1 MSREVLVPQRR
12 AGATQA
18 PRTGKQN
25 GSRLSSFFLPA
36 CFCVRGT
43 PDARCR
49 AQTPPLTS
57 PRLRRSYIDR
67 GSRTKPGA
75 GIRTFPQACPK
86 SGVGWGNRT
95 KSRTGKSSISPSI
108 PRLTETRVGK
118 VGERLGNVTHSP
130 TGLGNSWDSP
140 IFPRPLPHTFPKRIA
155 GWGGGKEHCGHFE
168 HVCPSGVAKY
178 Y

>member
-1 MSREVLVPQRR
+1 MPTVSPDFVTLLLPPTLASNESWSPGPATPRWRH
-12 AGATQA
+12 AGAKD
-18 PRTGKQN
+18 G
-25 GSRLSSFFLPA
+25 GSKTEVVCQVFLPA

-49 AQTPPLTS
+49 AQTPPLK
-57 PRLRRSYIDR
+57 R
-67 GSRTKPGA
+67 
-75 GIRTFPQACPK
+75 GIRTFPQVCPK

-155 GWGGGKEHCGHFE
+155 GWECRSQGR
-168 HVCPSGVAKY
+168 S
-178 Y
+178 